1 MLTFIAVRCLNCNN
15 VDQFPRMDYDEIPYC
30 SQCAAT
36 SNLVPATPPSKPDQT
51 WTAGDELANL
61 FSRNLSLL
69 DNAPTTLPP
78 TPPGAS
84 PTGINFS
91 VSQHYIQPTAFR
103 EPAVEDPRESAARS
117 SATADRERSYIQYLL
132 SSNLGSETS
141 TNDLE
146 IARAHGIIDSNMY
159 NQALETH
166 NQLLRQR
173 EQQEAEARMIQA
185 QIMDEMQQEQSRQAT
200 VALAEDCSAHSLLSA
215 AGGQKTQDPVFRT
228 SDFFNDYYG
237 GVDSSFLDDDEYAP
251 CSVYGGQGSCHLRPF
266 DL

>member
-15 VDQFPRMDYDEIPYC
+15 VDQFPRMDFDEIPYC
-30 SQCAAT
+30 SQCAAS
-36 SNLVPATPPSKPDQT
+36 SNLVPATPPAKPDQT
-51 WTAGDELANL
+51 WASEDELASL

-69 DNAPTTLPP
+69 DNAPDARSP

-91 VSQHYIQPTAFR
+91 ISQHYIQPTTFGK
-103 EPAVEDPRESAARS
+103 PAADKPHESAAGNS
-117 SATADRERSYIQYLL
+117 NADRERTYIQYLL

-146 IARAHGIIDSNMY
+146 IALAHGIIDSNMY
-159 NQALETH
+159 HQALGAH

-185 QIMDEMQQEQSRQAT
+185 QIMNEMQREQSRQAT
-200 VALAEDCSAHSLLSA
+200 TALGEDCSAHSLLSIA
-215 AGGQKTQDPVFRT
+215 SGQKTQDPVFRT

-237 GVDSSFLDDDEYAP
+237 GVDSGYLDDDEYAP

>member
-36 SNLVPATPPSKPDQT
+36 SGLVPATPPTKPDQT
-51 WTAGDELANL
+51 WEGGDELANL
-61 FSRNLSLL
+61 FSRNLSLR
-69 DNAPTTLPP
+69 DNSPEELLL

-91 VSQHYIQPTAFR
+91 VSQHYIQPTAFGKPAAEKPQ
-103 EPAVEDPRESAARS
+103 EPASGS
-117 SATADRERSYIQYLL
+117 STADQERSYIQYLL
-132 SSNLGSETS
+132 SSNLGSESS

-146 IARAHGIIDSNMY
+146 IALAHGIIDNNMY

-173 EQQEAEARMIQA
+173 EQQEAEARMIQV
-185 QIMDEMQQEQSRQAT
+185 QIMSEMQQGQSRQAT
-200 VALAEDCSAHSLLSA
+200 MALEENCTAHSLLSA
-215 AGGQKTQDPVFRT
+215 TGRQKAQDPVFRT

-237 GVDSSFLDDDEYAP
+237 GVDSSYLDDDEYAP